1 MIGILPQRF
10 QSFFVSSSG
19 LLARSA
25 APYCRQQQHHHLRS
39 SISSSTVT
47 LNNDQILLRH
57 DDAEN
62 AVTTLTLN
70 NPKKYNVL
78 SSAMLDELQLQLDD
92 IAKNESISVCII
104 AGTGKAF
111 SAGHDLKEI
120 HLHKTNEDTVSL
132 FRKCSKVMMSVN
144 KLPQPVIAKVN
155 GVAAA
160 AGCQLGESDV
170 AVLLIYSVC
179 I

>member
-19 LLARSA
+19 LLTRCSA
-25 APYCRQQQHHHLRS
+25 APRRQHLR

-47 LNNDQILLRH
+47 LNSNDHILLRH
-57 DDAEN
+57 DDVEN

-120 HLHKTNEDTVSL
+120 HLHKTNEDTVAL

-144 KLPQPVIAKVN
+144 KLPQPVIAK
-155 GVAAA
+155 
-160 AGCQLGESDV
+160 
-170 AVLLIYSVC
+170 LILPICLACLPVSSL
-179 I
+179 

>member
-10 QSFFVSSSG
+10 HSFFRSG

-25 APYCRQQQHHHLRS
+25 APRRQHLR

-57 DDAEN
+57 DDVEN

-70 NPKKYNVL
+70 NPKMYNVL

-160 AGCQLGESDV
+160 AGCQLGESV

-179 I
+179 IR

>member
-25 APYCRQQQHHHLRS
+25 APRRQHLR

-57 DDAEN
+57 DDVEN

-160 AGCQLGESDV
+160 AGCQLGESV
-170 AVLLIYSVC
+170 CCCASHIFSVHLI
-179 I
+179 

>member
-1 MIGILPQRF
+1 MIGMVPQRF
-10 QSFFVSSSG
+10 NSFFVSSSG
-19 LLARSA
+19 LLN
-25 APYCRQQQHHHLRS
+25 LR

-47 LNNDQILLRH
+47 LNDHILLRH
-57 DDAEN
+57 DDVEN

-70 NPKKYNVL
+70 NPRRYNVL

-92 IAKNESISVCII
+92 IAKNKSISVCII
-104 AGTGKAF
+104 EGTGKAF

-120 HLHKTNEDTVSL
+120 HLHKTNEDTVAL
-132 FRKCSKVMMSVN
+132 FRKCSKVMMAVN

-160 AGCQLGESDV
+160 AGCQLGEFV
-170 AVLLIYSVC
+170 AVHLIYLVC
-179 I
+179 IR